1 MKCNGPTAERANV
14 TETRSWDRR
23 GRPLSDTDTGPG
35 GVVYSYSVP
44 STGGYAANGD
54 LLSYTDSVM
63 GQWSFSYDKL
73 DRLMTGTPSSGPYQG
88 QYGCWNYDSFGNRT
102 INVVSAAACT
112 TTATATYNANNQIT
126 WLQNL
131 GAPGYPPAGNVSSD
145 SLNQYLYDNENRVCA
160 VRNLLT
166 YVMTGYLYDGGGA
179 RVAKG
184 AVANLNAC
192 PAVQGFTSITAQY
205 LLGLGG
211 EQVTELD
218 GSGNWQHTNLFAAG
232 RLLATYDTRGQHFHF
247 TDWLGTRRA
256 QATAAGV
263 SEEQCQSLPFGDG
276 LSCSGPGV
284 DATEHH
290 FTGKER
296 DTESG
301 NDYFGA
307 RYYSSTVGRF
317 MTPDWSLK
325 AEPVPY
331 ARLDIPQTLN
341 LYAYV
346 GNNPLTHTDVDG
358 HQEDPERD
366 PLLDQDTQAVEQSK
380 AAAKIAD
387 NNAQQAKENAPPVFV
402 DPSTKPAALATFGI
416 LNGNNSCSA
425 FIDGANPGSAAAMFS
440 SESIFVTDINA
451 NTGNQ
456 TYSGGTGANSIQ
468 GAGSDSRI
476 WINKNG
482 PFFRS
487 IGIVNFKM
495 ISLYVGKY
503 AGGTLK
509 AQVLIIL
516 HELAH
521 IKGKI
526 PADGSDPRKSDKN
539 TNEILKYCSHQI
551 DQLQ

>member
-1 MKCNGPTAERANV
+1 
-14 TETRSWDRR
+14 
-23 GRPLSDTDTGPG
+23 
-35 GVVYSYSVP
+35 
-44 STGGYAANGD
+44 
-54 LLSYTDSVM
+54 
-63 GQWSFSYDKL
+63 
-73 DRLMTGTPSSGPYQG
+73 MTY
-88 QYGCWNYDSFGNRT
+88 Y
-102 INVVSAAACT
+102 
-112 TTATATYNANNQIT
+112 
-126 WLQNL
+126 
-131 GAPGYPPAGNVSSD
+131 
-145 SLNQYLYDNENRVCA
+145 
-160 VRNLLT
+160 
-166 YVMTGYLYDGGGA
+166 GGGA

-184 AVANLNAC
+184 VVANMNAC

-205 LLGLGG
+205 LLDQSG

-218 GSGNWQHTNLFAAG
+218 GSGNWQHTNFFAAG

-256 QATAAGV
+256 QTTAAGV

-276 LSCSGPGV
+276 LNCSGSGV

-301 NDYFGA
+301 NDFFLA
-307 RYYSSTVGRF
+307 RYYNSTTGRF
-317 MTPDWSLK
+317 LTPDWSLK